1 MKRNFVLN
9 LIFIAI
15 FILFLVLTSTLDFF
29 FFIPIV
35 CFLPFSFRTFKHNK
49 PNFENR
55 SNETIPLKDF
65 KNSEIRYCPKCGEK
79 ITKSLAKFCY
89 ICGEKLNSN

>member
-15 FILFLVLTSTLDFF
+15 FIIFLVLTLIIDFF
-29 FFIPIV
+29 FFIPVI
-35 CFLPFSFRTFKHNK
+35 CFLPFSFRTFRENK
-49 PNFENR
+49 PYLEKR
-55 SNETIPLKDF
+55 SSEPQLSRDF
-65 KNSEIRYCPKCGEK
+65 TYSEPRYCPKCGVK
-79 ITKSLAKFCY
+79 ITKSIANFCD

>member
-1 MKRNFVLN
+1 MKRNFILN

-15 FILFLVLTSTLDFF
+15 FILFLVLTLLIDFF
-29 FFIPIV
+29 FFIPII
-35 CFLPFSFRTFKHNK
+35 CFLPFSFRTFEQN
-49 PNFENR
+49 NAYIENN
-55 SNETIPLKDF
+55 SSETLSSRDF

-79 ITKSLAKFCY
+79 ITKSIAKFCY